1 MKKKLI
7 SKLTV
12 LATTGTL
19 CTSIFAP
26 SVTTLANEI
35 KPITIVSKTST
46 SSTLDNILRKENID
60 MNEWSNFANS
70 VKKNSVSD
78 VNSPQERGAVS
89 AIPNLVKKAIKYLI
103 KHVNI
108 IPSKTIRDAI
118 KKYGGK
124 IISAIDTV
132 ETWTW
137 YGICK
142 ALTAVGIPYNVADA
156 IADFIVT
163 WIL

>member
-1 MKKKLI
+1 MGGILNEKKLI

-35 KPITIVSKTST
+35 KSTTIISKTST
-46 SSTLDNILRKENID
+46 SSILDNILKKENID

-70 VKKNSVSD
+70 VKRNSVSD
-78 VNSPQERGAVS
+78 INSPQERGVVT
-89 AIPNLVKKAIKYLI
+89 AIPNLVKKAFKYLI
-103 KHVNI
+103 KHIDI

-118 KKYGGK
+118 KKYGSK

-137 YGICK
+137 
-142 ALTAVGIPYNVADA
+142 
-156 IADFIVT
+156 
-163 WIL
+163 

>member
-1 MKKKLI
+1 MKKNLI

-35 KPITIVSKTST
+35 KPTTIVSKTST
-46 SSTLDNILRKENID
+46 SNTLDNILKKENISEKD
-60 MNEWSNFANS
+60 WSNFVKLVKDNS
-70 VKKNSVSD
+70 IND
-78 VNSPQERGAVS
+78 VNSSKERGLVS
-89 AIPNLVKKAIKYLI
+89 AVPKLVKKALKYLI
-103 KHVNI
+103 KHIDI
-108 IPSKTIRDAI
+108 IPSKTVREAI
-118 KKYGGK
+118 QKYGGK
-124 IISAIDTV
+124 IVNAIDSV

-137 YGICK
+137 YGITN
-142 ALTAVGIPYNVADA
+142 ALTSAGVPYKYADA
-156 IADFIVT
+156 IADFIVN